1 MKKSVLIFFCIF
13 AFTPSAHADWF
24 GADLAYLAQIVQNTL
39 GTLNAL
45 SEQNEYWSDD
55 LAGINDKIS
64 RLKTIENL
72 VEPSS
77 WSKWRN
83 PSEALK
89 RLKLIYDTMP
99 EEYHNKK
106 SDLIENEISDAMT
119 LVAQVSPNARS
130 AYESGRELE
139 RRGEYVSPGVA
150 EKLTASGIGSMLE
163 VQSQTMI
170 LESHITSLLAQML
183 ANANEKETRSVV
195 SRGRAFVDVSKS
207 LNPHKSSFSRQVLNF
222 RAVL

>member
-1 MKKSVLIFFCIF
+1 MRKYFLVVFCLFGF
-13 AFTPSAHADWF
+13 APVAHADWF

-39 GTLNAL
+39 GTLTQLQQETGYL
-45 SEQNEYWSDD
+45 SDAY
-55 LAGINDKIS
+55 AGINDKII

-72 VEPSS
+72 VQPSS

-83 PSEALK
+83 PKEALR

-99 EEYHNKK
+99 AQYHNKK

-119 LVAQVSPNARS
+119 LVSQVSPNARR

-139 RRGEYVSPGVA
+139 RRGENVSPGVA
-150 EKLTASGIGSMLE
+150 EKLTASGVGSMLQ

-183 ANANEKETRSVV
+183 ADANERETRSVV
-195 SRGRAFVDVSKS
+195 SRGETFRSVSSS
-207 LNPHKSSFSRQVLNF
+207 LKARRSSFSREVLGF